1 MMKYPDPGRDDPWVV
16 PTGVALRIRDLAKD
30 HAGEKALN
38 GVSFEVPE
46 GALFG
51 IIGADGAGKSTLLTI
66 LATLLD
72 ADSGEAEA
80 LGMDLKRDF
89 RKLRSRIA
97 FMPQRFSLY
106 PDLSVAENL
115 NFFADLYD
123 FDPVEKQKRMAEL
136 LRFSA
141 LEPFQKRRAGLL
153 SGGMKQKLALCCCLL
168 NRPALLY
175 LDEPTVGVDPVARRD
190 FWILL
195 KTLKSQGITLLISTP
210 YMDEARLCDT
220 LLLLHHGKV
229 LASGTPVEMLNRY
242 PYSLYR
248 IRGSKPLH
256 YSARQ
261 APPTGV
267 ALVYPAGG
275 ELRAAVE
282 LGDSDREVWK
292 LFPGAGESEL
302 VTPEVEDLFFALLS
316 RESATLEEQIS
327 K

>member
-1 MMKYPDPGRDDPWVV
+1 MAVKVRE
-16 PTGVALRIRDLAKD
+16 LAKYL
-30 HAGEKALN
+30 AGEKALK
-38 GVSFEVPE
+38 GISFEVPD

-66 LATLLD
+66 LATLMD
-72 ADSGEAEA
+72 ADSGNVEI

-89 RKLRSRIA
+89 KTLRHRIA

-106 PDLSVAENL
+106 PDLTVAENL

-123 FDPVEKQKRMAEL
+123 FDPEEKQKRMAEL

-141 LEPFQKRRAGLL
+141 LEPFQKRSAGLL

-168 NRPALLY
+168 HQPSLIY

-195 KTLKSQGITLLISTP
+195 KSLKSQGVTLVVSTP
-210 YMDEARLCDT
+210 YMDEAKLCDT

-229 LASGTPVEMLNRY
+229 LASGTPRQMLDQY

-248 IRGSKPLH
+248 IRGSAPLH

-261 APPTGV
+261 SPPEGV
-267 ALVYPAGG
+267 ALVYPAAG
-275 ELRAAVE
+275 ELSAATE
-282 LGDSDREVWK
+282 TGIPDSEVWK
-292 LFPGAGESEL
+292 LFPEASDSER
-302 VTPEVEDLFFALLS
+302 VNPEIEDLFFALLS
-316 RESATLEEQIS
+316 REPADIVEPVS